1 VRIGRPRDPYFCF
14 YFYFQLQKDLRKH
27 SGALLSSSTPTALR
41 EACCASRKERVRI
54 QQPPPPVAHKPVLLH
69 LPVLEISQVG
79 GAGELLSHSATTFL
93 IPPAVL
99 IAAGTGGGIALHGV
113 RPAACDGTFAST
125 PPSTRSNHPSNRRG
139 VASDCITTVPM
150 GAPEPTVPR
159 DPDQTPTDSAVAY

>member
-79 GAGELLSHSATTFL
+79 GAGELLSHSAPTFL

-113 RPAACDGTFAST
+113 RHVTAHSPA
-125 PPSTRSNHPSNRRG
+125 RLR
-139 VASDCITTVPM
+139 
-150 GAPEPTVPR
+150 PR
-159 DPDQTPTDSAVAY
+159 DPTTHPTDVVWPVIVLLLCPWELPSPPCRETQTRLQLTAL